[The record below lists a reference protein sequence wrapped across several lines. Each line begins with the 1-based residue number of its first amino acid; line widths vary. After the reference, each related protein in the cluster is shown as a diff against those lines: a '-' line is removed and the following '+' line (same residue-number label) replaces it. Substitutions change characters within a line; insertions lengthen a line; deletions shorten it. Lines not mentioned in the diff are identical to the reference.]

1 MKPNAET
8 HLTHAELLAAAV
20 DPQDLGPERKTHL
33 TTCVKCSDRHG
44 LFLTRLENIGRRA
57 EELAPRPSRPF
68 RLPESRTPAR
78 SLGFKYF
85 GVIGAA
91 LAVLLAVLVWQ
102 PRLGIDS
109 DASLMTQA
117 ALARDREL
125 MLSIDALV
133 ENALPASYQALA
145 FVNAPF
151 GNLDN
156 TAGEDFLEWLVP
168 DIDLGETNESLT

>member
-1 MKPNAET
+1 MTPGAET
-8 HLTHAELLAAAV
+8 HLTHDELLAAAV

-33 TTCVKCSDRHG
+33 TTCVECRDRHG
-44 LFLTRLENIGRRA
+44 LFLTKLGSIGRRA
-57 EELAPRPSRPF
+57 AELAPQPSRPF
-68 RLPESRTPAR
+68 RLPESDTPAK

-91 LAVLLAVLVWQ
+91 VAMLLAILIWQ

-109 DASLMTQA
+109 DSSLMTQA

-125 MLSIDALV
+125 MLSIEALV

-145 FVNAPF
+145 SVNAPI
-151 GNLDN
+151 GNPDN
-156 TAGEDFLEWLVP
+156 TAGEDFMEWLVP
-168 DIDLGETNESLT
+168 DIVLDETNESVT